1 MHNASLQ
8 DVEARLLPEGAG
20 RSPERPMPALMFI
33 PQPASELVV
42 DIFVN
47 QPEVSSGVEP
57 GEVRTPTPQDRVEPR
72 SLLAYRDSRFP
83 PDEHSDFVPNTLHR
97 TTRGPA
103 IAELPADALLY
114 QLHQQFMVD
123 RVEVALEIEIDH

>member
-1 MHNASLQ
+1 MHNASLK

-72 SLLAYRDSRFP
+72 SLLATETRVSRP
-83 PDEHSDFVPNTLHR
+83 MSIRILSRIRCIER
-97 TTRGPA
+97 REG
-103 IAELPADALLY
+103 
-114 QLHQQFMVD
+114 QQ
-123 RVEVALEIEIDH
+123 